1 MIGTASSGGADTL
14 DGGRGDDTLFGG
26 AGADELDGGT
36 GNDLVD
42 GGTGDDLIEGGTGD
56 DEVLG
61 DSGDDTMIGGTG
73 FDELHGG
80 AGNDLIFNSDHGRLF
95 GDEGADLLVG
105 VGPGELLA
113 SGGDDVNDDDQII
126 DEEQS
131 QSGMF
136 FDGGDG
142 FNQIFAS
149 DAGNSTILGGD
160 DFDRIYVA
168 GGTGNFVDAGTG
180 SDSNDDIIDYG
191 ETTIYSGDGLDFYS
205 LAADQTNL
213 VSTLQDIDLEE
224 DAIIIL
230 IDQSEI
236 DLQPDRDD
244 IIYGIDATGEYNT
257 LSYTHTNG
265 FVEVVAHIPTSIG
278 TAEDIQNNL
287 VIDFWPASI
296 ENPDSDLASAIA
308 SFTRP
313 DVTVT

>member
-1 MIGTASSGGADTL
+1 MKGLTYWSAL
-14 DGGRGDDTLFGG
+14 DRANYF
-26 AGADELDGGT
+26 
-36 GNDLVD
+36 
-42 GGTGDDLIEGGTGD
+42 
-56 DEVLG
+56 
-61 DSGDDTMIGGTG
+61 
-73 FDELHGG
+73 
-80 AGNDLIFNSDHGRLF
+80 
-95 GDEGADLLVG
+95 
-105 VGPGELLA
+105 A
-113 SGGDDVNDDDQII
+113 SGGDDVNDDDQIT
-126 DEEQS
+126 DTEQI

-149 DAGNSTILGGD
+149 NAGNSTIVGGD

-191 ETTIYSGDGLDFYS
+191 ETTLYSCDGLGFYS

-230 IDQSEI
+230 LDQSEI

-265 FVEVVAHIPTSIG
+265 FVEVVAHIPISIG

-296 ENPDSDLASAIA
+296 ENPDSDLASASQA
-308 SFTRP
+308 SHGQTSRSRNGP
-313 DVTVT
+313 AQLLDRTANAPLKAGLHQR

>member
-1 MIGTASSGGADTL
+1 MFVADTSYGAD
-14 DGGRGDDTLFGG
+14 DDTLS
-26 AGADELDGGT
+26 
-36 GNDLVD
+36 GND
-42 GGTGDDLIEGGTGD
+42 GDDFVAGD
-56 DEVLG
+56 D
-61 DSGDDTMIGGTG
+61 GDDSILADT
-73 FDELHGG
+73 
-80 AGNDLIFNSDHGRLF
+80 

-105 VGPGELLA
+105 VGPSELLA
-113 SGGDDVNDDDQII
+113 SGGDDFNDDDQII
-126 DEEQS
+126 DEEQT

-149 DAGNSTILGGD
+149 DAGNSTIVGGD

-230 IDQSEI
+230 LDQSEI

-244 IIYGIDATGEYNT
+244 IIYSIDATGEYNT

-265 FVEVVAHIPTSIG
+265 FVEVVAHIPISIG

>member
-1 MIGTASSGGADTL
+1 MFVADTSYGAD
-14 DGGRGDDTLFGG
+14 DDTLS
-26 AGADELDGGT
+26 
-36 GNDLVD
+36 GNDGDDFVAGDD
-42 GGTGDDLIEGGTGD
+42 GDDSILADTGD
-56 DEVLG
+56 
-61 DSGDDTMIGGTG
+61 
-73 FDELHGG
+73 
-80 AGNDLIFNSDHGRLF
+80 DLIFNSDHGRLF

-113 SGGDDVNDDDQII
+113 SGGDDFN
-126 DEEQS
+126 DEEQT

-180 SDSNDDIIDYG
+180 SDRNDDIIDYG

-230 IDQSEI
+230 LDQSEI
-236 DLQPDRDD
+236 DLRPDRDD

-257 LSYTHTNG
+257 LPYTH
-265 FVEVVAHIPTSIG
+265 EWIRRSRR
-278 TAEDIQNNL
+278 
-287 VIDFWPASI
+287 SY
-296 ENPDSDLASAIA
+296 SDLYRYGGRYSKQSGYRLLACKH
-308 SFTRP
+308 RKP
-313 DVTVT
+313 

>member
-1 MIGTASSGGADTL
+1 MFVADTRYGAD
-14 DGGRGDDTLFGG
+14 DDTLSGNDGDDFVAGDDGNDSILAG
-26 AGADELDGGT
+26 AGD
-36 GNDLVD
+36 
-42 GGTGDDLIEGGTGD
+42 
-56 DEVLG
+56 
-61 DSGDDTMIGGTG
+61 
-73 FDELHGG
+73 
-80 AGNDLIFNSDHGRLF
+80 DLIFNSDHGRLF

-113 SGGDDVNDDDQII
+113 SGGDDVNDDDQIT
-126 DEEQS
+126 DTEQI

-149 DAGNSTILGGD
+149 DAGNSTIVGGD

-191 ETTIYSGDGLDFYS
+191 ETTLYSCDGLGFYS

-230 IDQSEI
+230 LDQSEI

-244 IIYGIDATGEYNT
+244 IIYSIDATGEYNT

-265 FVEVVAHIPTSIG
+265 FVEVVAHIPISIG

>member
-1 MIGTASSGGADTL
+1 MFVADTRYGAD
-14 DGGRGDDTLFGG
+14 DDTLSGNDGDDFVAGDDGNDSILAG
-26 AGADELDGGT
+26 AGD
-36 GNDLVD
+36 
-42 GGTGDDLIEGGTGD
+42 
-56 DEVLG
+56 
-61 DSGDDTMIGGTG
+61 
-73 FDELHGG
+73 
-80 AGNDLIFNSDHGRLF
+80 DLIFNSDHGRLF

-113 SGGDDVNDDDQII
+113 SGGDDVNDDDQIT
-126 DEEQS
+126 DTEQI

-149 DAGNSTILGGD
+149 DAGNSTIVGGD

-191 ETTIYSGDGLDFYS
+191 ETTLYSCDGLGFYS

-213 VSTLQDIDLEE
+213 VSTLQDINLEE

-265 FVEVVAHIPTSIG
+265 FVEVVAHIPISIG